1 MKGIDYKTMFGFS
14 GIYQIKNILNGKTYI
29 GSSKN
34 IYNRLHYHIC
44 KMKYNSGHN
53 KHLQYSYHKYGEDNF
68 EASVLLYCN
77 PKDVF
82 TFEQLFLS
90 KYQPEYNK
98 SFNVQGNLNIKIN
111 PKLKKQISDTLKE
124 KYKSG
129 EITAYKQQ
137 HSWKT
142 IHVYDITTLSLVG
155 SYKNMKEVSKIL
167 SYTGKPSYTQFLSTL
182 KKDKNTNKYKYL
194 CSLEIL
200 SKEELIDKI
209 KEKLPNRKYKELSN
223 LPF

>member
-14 GIYQIKNILNGKTYI
+14 GVYQIKNILNGKTYI
-29 GSSKN
+29 GS
-34 IYNRLHYHIC
+34 
-44 KMKYNSGHN
+44 G
-53 KHLQYSYHKYGEDNF
+53 
-68 EASVLLYCN
+68 
-77 PKDVF
+77 
-82 TFEQLFLS
+82 
-90 KYQPEYNK
+90 
-98 SFNVQGNLNIKIN
+98 KI
-111 PKLKKQISDTLKE
+111 T
-124 KYKSG
+124 
-129 EITAYKQQ
+129 TYKQQ
-137 HSWKT
+137 HNWKT

-194 CSLEIL
+194 CSLEML